1 MMNLRSDFTNDHV
14 PSGMK
19 NGNTCRPVYPE
30 FSPTHSYNGCV
41 HETLHATHFNYQFR
55 DCLILIYKQKTQIET
70 LKAVI

>member
-19 NGNTCRPVYPE
+19 NGNTCRPMYPE

-41 HETLHATHFNYQFR
+41 HETLHTCNAFQLSVSRLFALNIQTEDTNR
-55 DCLILIYKQKTQIET
+55 NT
-70 LKAVI
+70 